1 MEISALSALSDLGNT
16 QNSST
21 NNTIAGDFDTFLT
34 LLTTQLQNQNPLE
47 PLDTNQFTQQLVE
60 FASVEQ
66 SIQTNDNLEALR
78 SLTTAS
84 TVTSAVSFVGKVVT
98 ASGDTT
104 QLLNGTAAWSYT
116 SPADSPEAKVTV
128 TNSAGQVVFSQDMA
142 LQAGTNTIT
151 WDGRRTDGSL
161 APNGTYRISIDAKDA
176 DGKSIDV
183 DTNIAGV
190 VEAVDLTTAEPFLTV
205 NGSNIKFSAVKSV
218 SDVSN

>member
-1 MEISALSALSDLGNT
+1 MEIGALSALSDLGKTETSN
-16 QNSST
+16 N
-21 NNTIAGDFDTFLT
+21 NNTIAGDFNTFLT

-128 TNSAGQVVFSQDMA
+128 TNSSGQVVFSQDMA

-176 DGKSIDV
+176 DGKTIDV

>member
-1 MEISALSALSDLGNT
+1 MEIGALSALSDLGKT
-16 QNSST
+16 ETTTT
-21 NNTIAGDFDTFLT
+21 NNTIAGDFNTFLT

-128 TNSAGQVVFSQDMA
+128 TNSSGQVVFSQDMA

-176 DGKSIDV
+176 DGKTIDV

>member
-1 MEISALSALSDLGNT
+1 MEIGALSALSDLGNT
-16 QNSST
+16 QSSSN
-21 NNTIAGDFDTFLT
+21 NNTIAGDFNTFLT

-47 PLDTNQFTQQLVE
+47 PLDTNQFTQQLVQ

-98 ASGDTT
+98 AAGDTT
-104 QLLNGTAAWSYT
+104 QLLNGNAAWSYT
-116 SPADSPEAKVTV
+116 SPVDSPEAKVTV

-190 VEAVDLTTAEPFLTV
+190 VQAVDLTTAEPFLTV